1 MQNIENYI
9 ICKIYIEIIDHIA
22 MLLSTIVQATLQ
34 LGALQKP
41 ARLDHYSMFMAYKNI
56 SLIFPGNEIAY

>member
-9 ICKIYIEIIDHIA
+9 NCKIYIEIIDHIA

-41 ARLDHYSMFMAYKNI
+41 ARLDHYSMFLAYKNI